1 MLRFVALVKKWNR
14 SINLISRQD
23 IDRLWS
29 RHILDSLSVSPHLHG
44 TSVLDIGTGAGL
56 PGIPLAIVNPGRQ
69 FTLCDRMAKRIR
81 FLRVVKSEL
90 QLSNVDLL
98 EQDVTAEHRAGRF
111 DTVLARAV
119 APSAKL
125 WPMLEPALNHGARM
139 VVFSSTQENSADP
152 KDQGGDEK
160 TEYRCRTERIAVP
173 DIEQPHVLEILER
186 R

>member
-1 MLRFVALVKKWNR
+1 
-14 SINLISRQD
+14 
-23 IDRLWS
+23 
-29 RHILDSLSVSPHLHG
+29 
-44 TSVLDIGTGAGL
+44 
-56 PGIPLAIVNPGRQ
+56 
-69 FTLCDRMAKRIR
+69 MAKRIR

-152 KDQGGDEK
+152 KDQGGVEK